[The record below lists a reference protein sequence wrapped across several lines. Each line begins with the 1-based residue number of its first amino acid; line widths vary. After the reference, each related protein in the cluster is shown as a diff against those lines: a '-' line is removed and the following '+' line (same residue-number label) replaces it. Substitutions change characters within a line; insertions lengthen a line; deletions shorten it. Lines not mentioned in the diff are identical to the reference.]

1 METRLSKT
9 IYGND
14 IMNYFFV
21 DDFAQKKNKNKN
33 VLLTSFYYSKLAFTI
48 SKSRMETPEQRVES
62 VQS

>member
-48 SKSRMETPEQRVES
+48 SKSRPEQRVES